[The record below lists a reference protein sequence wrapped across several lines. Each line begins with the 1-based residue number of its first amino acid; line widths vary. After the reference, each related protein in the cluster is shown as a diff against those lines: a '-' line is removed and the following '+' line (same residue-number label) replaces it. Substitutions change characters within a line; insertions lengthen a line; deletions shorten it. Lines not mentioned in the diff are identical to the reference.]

1 MGRTVLNK
9 HYDSA
14 ANITADKF
22 FNRGEIII
30 SNEVGNEGIYIINTR
45 GDVVKIGY
53 KGGSESGGTI
63 PGGDYITG
71 QDLRDYL
78 QNQAYMTSADTAEL
92 LSSIEVAI
100 SELNNRIDNMV
111 ITSGGVVDLSD
122 LYTKVNA
129 ISATTEE
136 HIGRSEREF
145 QSIEDRI
152 DALSGLTAE
161 ILTEEQVRDIV
172 IGEIS
177 FLVSSAD
184 TMFDTLRGL
193 ADWIANDET
202 GSAQLIADVTNLK
215 DAVSGVTDRVST
227 LEDRVDSIEGGLSEL
242 SAETESLKD
251 LVENLPIPS
260 GSPVDESVIQALK
273 DYIDEKIASI
283 QHENDHVFLSRSQYY
298 ELIANGSVVIDGKV
312 HEYSDDIYYCIYDEQ
327 VPPTSGDS
335 SYEYDE
341 ETGMIVISG
350 NTEVSD
356 GILELAGAV
365 LDSDGF
371 VTINNVEPT
380 PSDEPEVDEEG
391 LVDVSNLPVDED
403 GLVELPN
410 NWEIIE

>member
-92 LSSIEVAI
+92 LSSIEAAI